1 MQTQEN
7 YRLKRLFNGQ
17 HKGFRQKRDKKNN
30 NNMDDDVKVLNG
42 GDDGGGI
49 GCCGVIL
56 LIFSWILVICTFPLS
71 LLVCLKMVQEYERA
85 VIFRVGRLL
94 DGGAK
99 GFI

>member
-1 MQTQEN
+1 MVSTRILVTN
-7 YRLKRLFNGQ
+7 HLPNLIFRLKL
-17 HKGFRQKRDKKNN
+17 RQKRDKKNN
-30 NNMDDDVKVLNG
+30 NNMDDDVKVFG

-56 LIFSWILVICTFPLS
+56 QIFSWILVICTFPLS
-71 LLVCLKMVQEYERA
+71 LFVCLKMVQEYERA